1 MKIQIA
7 SDIHLEYPQ
16 NRKWLSENPLIPQA
30 DLLILAGD
38 TVPYV
43 YANWAEEFYDDI
55 NSKFDQVFSIFGNH
69 EFYRG
74 EINTAYPVY
83 QENIADNI
91 IQFNNKS
98 ILFHDIRFIFSTLWS
113 DVPLKMRPEVHEL
126 MNDYRLIKK
135 RTIFKEL
142 VNIQVEDMVNYYQQS
157 LEFLFS
163 EIEKYKNQKTVVVT
177 HHVPVYESLSARF
190 MESALK
196 YSYGNDLS
204 NLIINNP
211 QICLWICGHCHT
223 FDQRKI
229 GETTLIRN
237 PLGYVRKKQQQD
249 FDREKIIEV

>member
-7 SDIHLEYPQ
+7 SDIHLEFPQ
-16 NRKWLSENPLIPQA
+16 NRKWLSENPLVPQA
-30 DLLILAGD
+30 ELLILAGD

-43 YANWAEEFYDDI
+43 YANWAEDFYDNI
-55 NSKFDQVFSIFGNH
+55 NRNFDQVFSIFGNH

-74 EINTAYPVY
+74 EINSAYPNY
-83 QENIADNI
+83 QENITENI
-91 IQFNNKS
+91 IQLNNKS
-98 ILFHDIRFIFSTLWS
+98 ILFQDIRLIFSTLWT
-113 DVPLKMRPEVHEL
+113 DVPLKLRPEVQEL

-135 RTIFKEL
+135 RTLFKEL

-157 LEFLFS
+157 LDFLVS
-163 EIEKYKNQKTVVVT
+163 EIEKYHNQKTVVVT
-177 HHVPVYESLSARF
+177 HHVPVYELLPARF

-204 NLIINNP
+204 DLIINNP
-211 QICLWICGHCHT
+211 QICLWIYGHCHT

-237 PLGYVRKKQQQD
+237 PLGYVSKKQQHD
-249 FDREKIIEV
+249 FDREKIIEI